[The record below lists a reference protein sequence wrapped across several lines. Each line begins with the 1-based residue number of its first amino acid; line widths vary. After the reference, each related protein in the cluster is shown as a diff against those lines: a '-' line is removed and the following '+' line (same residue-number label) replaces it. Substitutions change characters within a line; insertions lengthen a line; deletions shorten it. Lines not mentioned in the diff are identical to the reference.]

1 MVIFIGRKGIIL
13 LIILAAITKRAQV
26 PFSVWLPLAI
36 AAPTP
41 VSALVHSSTLITAG
55 VYLSIRFSKFLIVS
69 NIKFI
74 LIFISASTI
83 FMAGVMAYFEND
95 FKKVIALSTL
105 RQLGFMIIILRFGY
119 RMLAYYHL
127 LIHVIFKSILFMAA
141 GVVIH
146 IIKNTQDVRLLG
158 NLNET
163 FHL

>member
-1 MVIFIGRKGIIL
+1 
-13 LIILAAITKRAQV
+13 
-26 PFSVWLPLAI
+26 
-36 AAPTP
+36 
-41 VSALVHSSTLITAG
+41 
-55 VYLSIRFSKFLIVS
+55 
-69 NIKFI
+69 
-74 LIFISASTI
+74 
-83 FMAGVMAYFEND
+83 MAGVMAYFEND